1 MVDGSVAMG
10 KEGQDMQ
17 EGWDGVSWANIM
29 I

>member
-10 KEGQDMQ
+10 MEGRGMQ
-17 EGWDGVSWANIM
+17 KGWDGVSWANIM